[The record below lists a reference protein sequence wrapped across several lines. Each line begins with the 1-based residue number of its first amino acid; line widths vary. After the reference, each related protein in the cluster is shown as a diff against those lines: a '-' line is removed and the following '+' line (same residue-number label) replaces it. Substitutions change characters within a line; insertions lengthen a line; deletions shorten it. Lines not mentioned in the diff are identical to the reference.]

1 MAVDPDSL
9 TMAPLP
15 TSWPPGVIGVACV
28 VTRAVNVIRPIANR
42 DRYRARITAVVGS
55 AAIIGPAA
63 IIGSSSIIGSIAWV
77 RAVIPFTAYR
87 AQHGET

>member
-9 TMAPLP
+9 TMVPRP
-15 TSWPPGVIGVACV
+15 MSWPPGVMRVASV

-42 DRYRARITAVVGS
+42 DRYRARITAVVG
-55 AAIIGPAA
+55 PAA

-77 RAVIPFTAYR
+77 RAVIPFTAHR